1 MEELIK
7 AKCEEYDINPDVLTP
22 EEKAQLQREI
32 EAEQRGEP
40 LRDSVLDDPDIRYR
54 GW

>member
-1 MEELIK
+1 MEEKIK

-22 EEKAQLQREI
+22 EEKVLLQQEI
-32 EAEQRGEP
+32 EAEERGEA
-40 LRDSVLDDPDIRYR
+40 LRDSILDDPDIRYR

>member
-7 AKCEEYDINPDVLTP
+7 AKCEEYDIDPDVLTQ
-22 EEKAQLQREI
+22 EEKRLLQQEI

-40 LRDSVLDDPDIRYR
+40 LQDSVLDDPDIRYR
-54 GW
+54 SW